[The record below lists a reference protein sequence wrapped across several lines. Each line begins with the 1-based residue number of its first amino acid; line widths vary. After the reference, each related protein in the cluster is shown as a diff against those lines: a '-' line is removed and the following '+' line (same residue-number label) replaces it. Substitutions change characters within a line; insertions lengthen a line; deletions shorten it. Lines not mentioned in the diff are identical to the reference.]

1 MTRRALIRTQ
11 ETLADRLTTAL
22 EKSGEIDRDALR
34 RIVATICDQL
44 DRERDLEEL
53 RSRPADFN
61 GVAAHD
67 DRIRQLEAEPARA
80 AQELATVREAFE
92 ATLENVEQG
101 IMMIDGEYR
110 VRICNSRA
118 AELLDLPTEFMNS
131 QPLFAEVLEYQ
142 WKINEFDI
150 TPEHIVAWIRSGGVA
165 DSPAVYERRRRDGT
179 ILEIR
184 SILLPNG
191 GAVRTYADITERRL
205 REDALRD
212 AERDYRSLFENAVL
226 GIYRSTTDGRL
237 VRTNM
242 ALARLNG
249 YENEAALLAGVKDI
263 AKEWYVE
270 PGRRAEFKRL
280 LERDGRVNDFVSEIY
295 THATRKRIWVSE
307 TAWLVRDG
315 NGKPCFYEG
324 TVFDAS
330 DRIASEARVAH
341 LAHYDELTGLP
352 NRTFFK
358 LQSMEEAARA
368 SVEQPFAILCL
379 DLDRFKNVNDTLGH
393 SVGDQLLRA
402 AANRLCL
409 ALGEGDFVAR
419 LGGDEFA
426 VIARNFG
433 SIVEVEARAQAI
445 IEKLTSPFRLGHHSA
460 VVGTSIGIAFA
471 PRDGTTP
478 EELLQNADLA
488 LYRAKAE
495 GRGAYRIY
503 DNAMK
508 QEVLDRRSIEMDLRV
523 ALAEGEFSL
532 YYQPLIRISNGET
545 MGFEALIRWW
555 HPKRGMVMP
564 GVFIP
569 LAEETGLIG
578 EIGDW
583 VLRQG
588 CSDLAHLPEEM
599 RLSVNLSP
607 AQLRVAD
614 FVERTAAT
622 LAEFD
627 ISPNR
632 LVLEIT
638 ESILM
643 MDEQSTLDTLEQ
655 LRAHGIGIALDDF
668 GTGYSSLSY
677 LQKFRFDEIKI
688 DRTFVS
694 RLETDPVASAV
705 VNAVMALARD
715 LDMRVV
721 GEGVETPGQ
730 LRALSNFGCDL
741 AQGYLLGRPLPAR
754 ETFPMAIEAVF
765 AARLRLLR
773 DTVCAE
779 AATGSAA
786 DKPGISRTA

>member
-1 MTRRALIRTQ
+1 MPDSIESQ
-11 ETLADRLTTAL
+11 LAAAFG
-22 EKSGEIDRDALR
+22 ESGEIDRAKLV
-34 RIVATICDQL
+34 RIVSAICEKREQ
-44 DRERDLEEL
+44 ERDLENSSG
-53 RSRPADFN
+53 RAPS
-61 GVAAHD
+61 AAGSAEQAI
-67 DRIRQLEAEPARA
+67 RIRQLEAEMARKA
-80 AQELATVREAFE
+80 REISTVREAFE
-92 ATLENVEQG
+92 ATLENVDQG

-118 AELLDLPTEFMNS
+118 AELLDLPADFMNT

-142 WKINEFDI
+142 WRINEFDV

-205 REDALRD
+205 SEDALRD

-226 GIYRSTTDGRL
+226 GIYRSTVDGRL
-237 VRTNM
+237 MRTNP

-249 YENEAALLAGVKDI
+249 YENEAALLAGVNDI

-315 NGKPCFYEG
+315 NGEPCFYEG

-330 DRIASEARVAH
+330 DRIESEARVAH

-352 NRTFFK
+352 NRAFFK
-358 LQSMEEAARA
+358 LRSTEDAARA
-368 SVEQPFAILCL
+368 TAERPCAILCL

-393 SVGDQLLRA
+393 GVGDQLLCA
-402 AANRLCL
+402 AANRLTL
-409 ALGEGDFVAR
+409 ALGDGDFVAR

-426 VIARNFG
+426 VIARNFS
-433 SIVEVEARAQAI
+433 SIAEVEARAQAI
-445 IEKLTSPFRLGHHSA
+445 IEKLTSPFRIGHHSA

-478 EELLQNADLA
+478 DELLQNADLA
-488 LYRAKAE
+488 LYRAKAD

-508 QEVLDRRSIEMDLRV
+508 QEVLDRRSIEMDLRT

-532 YYQPLIRISNGET
+532 FYQPLIRISDGGT
-545 MGFEALIRWW
+545 MGFEALIRWR
-555 HPKRGMVMP
+555 HPTRGLVMP
-564 GVFIP
+564 GMFIP
-569 LAEETGLIG
+569 VAEETGLIA

-583 VLRQG
+583 VLRQA

-607 AQLRVAD
+607 AQLRVGD
-614 FVERTAAT
+614 FVERTCAT

-627 ISPNR
+627 ISPDR

-643 MDEQSTLDTLEQ
+643 MDERSTLDTLEQ

-705 VNAVMALARD
+705 VSAVMALARD

-730 LRALSNFGCDL
+730 LRALSNYGCDL

-754 ETFPMAIEAVF
+754 ESFPMAIESVF
-765 AARLRLLR
+765 ASRLRLLR

-779 AATGSAA
+779 PSAE
-786 DKPGISRTA
+786 KPGLSRSA